1 MSRWEAC
8 RLLVVALLV
17 PSIGAAATAPE
28 CRSDAPGV
36 PDIRAVASGIVAAD
50 NRRDIERVLAYYAA
64 DAVLMPPGEASVLGR
79 DTIRPRYEELFANF
93 TPEIDL
99 QIHEACV
106 SGSLGF
112 VRGSNRG
119 RLSPRGAGEVRL
131 LNDPFIML
139 LRVES
144 DGVWRISHLIWHRQ

>member
-1 MSRWEAC
+1 MSWI
-8 RLLVVALLV
+8 LVAALFQ
-17 PSIGAAATAPE
+17 PAIGASALTPQ
-28 CRSDAPGV
+28 CGPDAPGV
-36 PDIRAVASGIVAAD
+36 REIRAVASGIVAAD

-64 DAVLMPPGEASVLGR
+64 DAVLMPPGEAPVLGR
-79 DTIRPRYEELFANF
+79 DTIRPRYEDLFANF

-112 VRGSNRG
+112 VRGSNGG
-119 RLSPRGAGEVRL
+119 RLSPRGAGEVRQ